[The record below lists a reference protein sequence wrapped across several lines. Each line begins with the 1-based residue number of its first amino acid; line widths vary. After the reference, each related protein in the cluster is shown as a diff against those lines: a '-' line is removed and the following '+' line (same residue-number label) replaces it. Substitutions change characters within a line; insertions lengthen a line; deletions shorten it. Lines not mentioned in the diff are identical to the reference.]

1 MYYAPCCAAYPRHLA
16 GLIRRALTNRPMDTV
31 ELCEWTY
38 PGQRIITGV
47 LGISAAARFS
57 VTPAAWRCSPLSGAL
72 HPWVSRLAWG
82 ASPSDFLYHWAVGSR
97 GTGAISAKGARYE
110 DVCVDHPTAF
120 GGLAGRSAATV
131 TTGPWCRRPDKQ
143 FDPSKHRPYMYSR
156 NGCDFLQPT
165 RRPEQRGLWI
175 EHRVFWIERQV
186 WNERR
191 LRIERRVRSWC
202 RIR

>member
-1 MYYAPCCAAYPRHLA
+1 MAEAVTINNEELAILCDIVSGCGVKKWAENPGAAKRRSLDRSSGAVLRNSHSLA
-16 GLIRRALTNRPMDTV
+16 MFAAIRRV
-31 ELCEWTY
+31 I
-38 PGQRIITGV
+38 PGWAGW
-47 LGISAAARFS
+47 LG
-57 VTPAAWRCSPLSGAL
+57 
-72 HPWVSRLAWG
+72 G
-82 ASPSDFLYHWAVGSR
+82 ASPFDFLYHWAVGSR
-97 GTGAISAKGARYE
+97 GTGAIPAKGARYE

-120 GGLAGRSAATV
+120 GGLAGRSAA